1 MRSRRRGLCALRIP
15 LLALVL
21 VLSACVDQRI
31 VVTTPT
37 PTPVRTSSAPSAS
50 PTATA
55 SPTPTP
61 TPSPTPLISARGL
74 IVVREPLANMRVKSP
89 LTISGDASVFEAN
102 LIWQVTDT
110 AGRVIAGGITTAT
123 AGAPARGTFSVTAT
137 YADPPSD
144 VIGFAEVFTRSPRDG
159 NIDEI
164 VRVPIILAGR

>member
-1 MRSRRRGLCALRIP
+1 MRALP
-15 LLALVL
+15 LAAVL
-21 VLSACVDQRI
+21 LMSACVDQRI

-37 PTPVRTSSAPSAS
+37 ASPVRTSTATAL

-55 SPTPTP
+55 SPTATP
-61 TPSPTPLISARGL
+61 TPAPTPLISARGL
-74 IVVREPLANMRVKSP
+74 IVVREPLAHSRVKSP

-110 AGRVIAGGITTAT
+110 AGRVLAGGITTAT
-123 AGAPARGTFSVTAT
+123 AGAPSRGTFSITAT
-137 YADPPSD
+137 YTDPPSD